1 MSLLPPLNTEESGNF
16 KNLTFDVILGYRL
29 GALVDEEKP
38 PIWHFWKKISIYF
51 SIPRKM
57 SIFVAPN

>member
-16 KNLTFDVILGYRL
+16 KNVTFDVILGYRL

-38 PIWHFWKKISIYF
+38 PIWHFWKKIGQ
-51 SIPRKM
+51 
-57 SIFVAPN
+57 